1 MADEPETASRE
12 HDSSAGRR
20 AEALPLPLLDAAVEL
35 PPDVAD
41 VLGGPPP
48 APPERWLVEA
58 PSLPW
63 MVRGWGSGRPVLL
76 LHGVTSS
83 ASSWWRIG
91 PALAAAGRTAI
102 APDMPGHG
110 ETPPPPQ
117 VTAAEP
123 FSLDA
128 AARLVVEL
136 VAELDLPVAEL
147 AVVGHSWGA
156 LVAARLPAAGVRPRR
171 LVLLDPPLRD
181 VAWARERAGAVR
193 RPGSREE
200 AFAMALERVTGGPAD
215 ELAARAD
222 ALLHLDPAT
231 ARAVF
236 LSTPWDGALTALA
249 DPAGPVASGIAT
261 WVVRGD
267 PAAGAYVPDEAL
279 PRYAQLIGAS
289 HVLTVA
295 GGEHS
300 FTRSHPR
307 AALAALLAAL
317 S

>member
-1 MADEPETASRE
+1 MDATA
-12 HDSSAGRR
+12 
-20 AEALPLPLLDAAVEL
+20 ALPT
-35 PPDVAD
+35 DVAD

-63 MVRGWGSGRPVLL
+63 MVQGWGSGRPALL

-83 ASSWWRIG
+83 AGSWWRIG
-91 PALAAAGRTAI
+91 PALAAAGCTAI

-117 VTAAEP
+117 VTAGEP
-123 FSLDA
+123 FAFEA
-128 AARLVVEL
+128 AARLV
-136 VAELDLPVAEL
+136 AELIEELALPAGEL

-181 VAWARERAGAVR
+181 AAWARTQAEAVR
-193 RPGSREE
+193 RPASREE
-200 AFAMALERVTGGPAD
+200 AFAMALERVTNGPPE
-215 ELAARAD
+215 ELAARAE

-236 LSTPWDGALTALA
+236 LSGPWDGALAALA
-249 DPAGPVASGIAT
+249 DPAGPVAAGIAT

-279 PRYAQLIGAS
+279 PRYAELVGAAR
-289 HVLTVA
+289 VLTVA